1 MNLTNSTT
9 YYQLILDASGS
20 MSNVRIETL
29 NAVNRQIEAIR
40 ELSEKNRDQEI
51 RVSLM
56 TFNTDTKTVFKHL
69 DPRQVSL
76 IAMRQYK
83 TDGGTALLDAL
94 GMAIAETERIISEND
109 DVVIVVLTDGE
120 ENASQ
125 YFSFKQIASRIRSLK
140 KTERW
145 TFSFLGA
152 DIDGWQIAKNLQIEK
167 DEVRSFSKENL
178 SDELFGASVRLS
190 EYMGR
195 KRQGIRDGFL
205 KGPN

>member
-1 MNLTNSTT
+1 MNSTT

-56 TFNTDTKTVFKHL
+56 TFNTDTKTVFRHL

-76 IAMRQYK
+76 ITMRQYK

-94 GMAIAETERIISEND
+94 GMAIAEMQNILSPAD
-109 DVVIVVLTDGE
+109 DVVMVVITDGE
-120 ENASQ
+120 ENASE
-125 YFSFKQIASRIRSLK
+125 YFSFKQIASKIRDLK

-152 DIDGWQIAKNLQIEK
+152 DIDAWQIAKNLQIDRE
-167 DEVRSFSKENL
+167 EVRSFKKSEMNCVINETSERL
-178 SDELFGASVRLS
+178 SDYMEL
-190 EYMGR
+190 
-195 KRQGIRDGFL
+195 KRQGKRDGFM
-205 KGPN
+205 KDRS